1 MHKILK
7 LFTVLAVTIA
17 FSPVSRAQT
26 VVDGNTAKFLREF
39 DDKKIKPAHIDTSYW
54 STSKEIRF
62 AVGLNATS
70 DNWHQSSDMS
80 SLQLNVFSVLGANYK
95 REYTNWQ
102 NVLDIRL
109 GFTWKD
115 AGKLAPDARNL
126 SVAENYLR
134 LETQYGVKIVRRF
147 DFAANAKLVTQIM
160 PSYEKENSKDP
171 NKKFMAP
178 GVMDVGV
185 GATYTYSSKR
195 INSLRIGF
203 FPVNNNTTF
212 VLDQRLA
219 DLGTSGVRKAEY
231 DDEDN
236 LIRHGANSKVVWGV
250 RTEFYIKYFITE
262 SKKIWV
268 DNNFSLFVDYM
279 DNFGAGKMDN
289 KTSLVVPLGKN
300 IQMRYDLY
308 LRYYDSDETIK
319 YKWTTNDAGEQV
331 KEKEIHGATL
341 QTKNYMS
348 LALSFSF

>member
-1 MHKILK
+1 MYKILK
-7 LFTVLAVTIA
+7 LFTVLAVVFA

-62 AVGLNATS
+62 ALGLNATS

-80 SLQLNVFSVLGANYK
+80 FLQLNVFSVLGANYK

-178 GVMDVGV
+178 GVIDVGKQPEDRIYPRQQQHYFRTRPASCRFRDFR
-185 GATYTYSSKR
+185 GAQGGIRRPGQLDTSRGELESGM
-195 INSLRIGF
+195 GF
-203 FPVNNNTTF
+203 PCR
-212 VLDQRLA
+212 VL
-219 DLGTSGVRKAEY
+219 
-231 DDEDN
+231 
-236 LIRHGANSKVVWGV
+236 HKV
-250 RTEFYIKYFITE
+250 FY
-262 SKKIWV
+262 
-268 DNNFSLFVDYM
+268 N
-279 DNFGAGKMDN
+279 
-289 KTSLVVPLGKN
+289 
-300 IQMRYDLY
+300 
-308 LRYYDSDETIK
+308 
-319 YKWTTNDAGEQV
+319 GEQ
-331 KEKEIHGATL
+331 KNMGRQQFLDIRGLHG
-341 QTKNYMS
+341 
-348 LALSFSF
+348 